1 MSPVR
6 IAMWSGPR
14 NLSTALMRAFENR
27 SDTCVIDE
35 PFYAAYLAQT
45 GADHPMR
52 EAVLAAQP
60 RDWREVVQTLLGPV
74 DEAVFYQKHM
84 THHMLPCIGRDWM
97 ARVKNAFLIRA
108 PAEVLRSYSARRD
121 SVTLE
126 DIGFPQQAELFDA
139 VCDRTGCS
147 PPVIDAAD
155 VLADPA
161 TTLAAL
167 CAALGIPFTP
177 HMLRWPAGRRVSDG
191 VWAPA
196 WYASVEQSNGFAPPS
211 PPVSIADLDA
221 SLRPIAEA
229 AEPIYQRLSA
239 FRVKP
244 HAPIPN

>member
-1 MSPVR
+1 MTPVR

-27 SDTCVIDE
+27 PDTCVIDE
-35 PFYAAYLAQT
+35 PFYAAYLAHT

-60 RDWREVVQTLLGPV
+60 NDWRDVVRTLLGPG
-74 DEAVFYQKHM
+74 EKPVFYQKHM
-84 THHMLPCIGRDWM
+84 THHMLPGMGRDWM
-97 ARVKNAFLIRA
+97 AQVKNAFLIRA

-121 SVTLE
+121 TVTLE

-139 VCDRTGCS
+139 VCDRTECA

-155 VLADPA
+155 ILADPA

-177 HMLRWPAGRRVSDG
+177 RMLHWPAGQRASDG

-196 WYASVEQSNGFAPPS
+196 WYASVEQSTGFARSS
-211 PPVSIADLDA
+211 PPISIADLDA

-239 FRVKP
+239 FTVKP
-244 HAPIPN
+244 HAHIPN